1 MLEPSITLAMDY
13 QLADFEAFC
22 TNSDHCSVLSVDP
35 TFDLGS
41 LSETVTSCKNFQ
53 LVKRTGDAPTFVGP
67 LLIHYQKTFSC
78 YNAFASSL
86 VDLNRKLA
94 NILVFRTDGE
104 CALIDAFHQQCPDAI
119 HPTCFTHCR
128 GNIKHKLHELG
139 IPADV
144 ISNYLH
150 DIFGIY
156 QGDTF
161 LEGLV
166 DSPSAVEF
174 EKNLDA
180 LHDVWNSREEQFHSP
195 PQFFLLF

>member
-1 MLEPSITLAMDY
+1 M
-13 QLADFEAFC
+13 F
-22 TNSDHCSVLSVDP
+22 
-35 TFDLGS
+35 G
-41 LSETVTSCKNFQ
+41 
-53 LVKRTGDAPTFVGP
+53 
-67 LLIHYQKTFSC
+67 
-78 YNAFASSL
+78 
-86 VDLNRKLA
+86 
-94 NILVFRTDGE
+94 TDGE

-150 DIFGIY
+150 DSFGMH

-195 PQFFLLF
+195 PQFFYYFRQHKATVFKESMIKPIHMKAGLGDPPAEYHNNSPECINNVIKIKVNHKKSLLDAVIR

>member
-1 MLEPSITLAMDY
+1 M
-13 QLADFEAFC
+13 
-22 TNSDHCSVLSVDP
+22 
-35 TFDLGS
+35 
-41 LSETVTSCKNFQ
+41 
-53 LVKRTGDAPTFVGP
+53 
-67 LLIHYQKTFSC
+67 
-78 YNAFASSL
+78 
-86 VDLNRKLA
+86 
-94 NILVFRTDGE
+94 FRTDGE

-180 LHDVWNSREEQFHSP
+180 FMMYGILERSNFIPLHS
-195 PQFFLLF
+195 FFIILGNTRQLYLKNQ